1 MLADANADAKL
12 DANVDSG
19 VWVLGGLGA
28 RGFTLAPLLGEILA
42 AEIMQ
47 RPAPLPRDQRLGV
60 GPARYAAIAQGRR
73 D

>member
-1 MLADANADAKL
+1 
-12 DANVDSG
+12 

-60 GPARYAAIAQGRR
+60 GPARYATIAQGRR